1 MSSHHHAGRS
11 VTKRAEIRGQGQE
24 FLVFYEFGSDF
35 VDSCRA
41 GGFEVS
47 VLQDRSNPAL
57 VSFIA
62 EKPG

>member
-1 MSSHHHAGRS
+1 MLPPSYHGVPRS
-11 VTKRAEIRGQGQE
+11 GETE

-35 VDSCRA
+35 VDFCRA
-41 GGFEVS
+41 SGFEVT

-62 EKPG
+62 QKPG